1 MDINDCDIENLC
13 LNGATC
19 HDQVCSKLIMNIY
32 KYFSFR
38 LMGFGVNVQ
47 LVSMEPSAI
56 LTLMSAIQ
64 TLVKMKEPVRSGR
77 TLTNV
82 SAKKGLRAKTVRS
95 T

>member
-1 MDINDCDIENLC
+1 
-13 LNGATC
+13 
-19 HDQVCSKLIMNIY
+19 
-32 KYFSFR
+32 
-38 LMGFGVNVQ
+38 MGFGVNVQ
-47 LVSMEPSAI
+47 LVSMEPSVI

-64 TLVKMKEPVRSGR
+64 AHVKMKEPVRSGR

>member
-1 MDINDCDIENLC
+1 
-13 LNGATC
+13 
-19 HDQVCSKLIMNIY
+19 
-32 KYFSFR
+32 
-38 LMGFGVNVQ
+38 MGFGVNVQ
-47 LVSMEPSAI
+47 LVSMEPSVI

-64 TLVKMKEPVRSGR
+64 THVKMKEPVRSGR